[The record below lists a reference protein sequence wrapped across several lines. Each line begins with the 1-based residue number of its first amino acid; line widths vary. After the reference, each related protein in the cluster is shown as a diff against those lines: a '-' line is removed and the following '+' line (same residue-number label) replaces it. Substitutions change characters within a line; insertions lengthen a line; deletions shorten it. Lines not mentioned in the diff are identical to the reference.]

1 MNEEFITPMKCCLQ
15 QMLIELY
22 KQKAHI
28 QRGGRVLEEP
38 QLRTVDEIEDTLFGE
53 VVAAD
58 DRLEAPKRD
67 MTLEEMIRV
76 AAEDPPTVAPGQIHI
91 DEAIAEAERND
102 AANKMTLS
110 APQGDKPGIATRLRA
125 RLVALNVWRVERARK
140 QYELARTKTDVANI
154 VAGIDIGISVIEQ
167 TLCSLDEN
175 ATKQNNELSR

>member
-28 QRGGRVLEEP
+28 QRGGRVVEEP
-38 QLRTVDEIEDTLFGE
+38 TLRTVDEIEGTLFGD

-58 DRLEAPKRD
+58 DKLEAPKGD
-67 MTLEEMIRV
+67 MTLEEMIRIA
-76 AAEDPPTVAPGQIHI
+76 AAEEPTTDAPGQIHI
-91 DEAIAEAERND
+91 DEAIAEAERNS
-102 AANKMTLS
+102 AENNTTLS
-110 APQGDKPGIATRLRA
+110 VPQGDKPGIGTKLRA

-140 QYELARTKTDVANI
+140 QYELARTKTDIANI

-167 TLCSLDEN
+167 TLCSLDAN
-175 ATKQNNELSR
+175 ANRTEQ